1 MAKVIP
7 DWIKRKQELLA
18 MQSQEGKTF
27 SNLYQNLCDTG
38 FIWCAME
45 NILSNKGARTAG
57 MDGITKVDL
66 KAQDKREEIVY
77 GIVADMRKKTYR
89 PQPTRRVYILKD
101 NGKQRPLGIATIRD
115 RIVQEAIRLLLDPIY
130 ETRFNKHSYGFRLYR
145 STHHAALRAKD
156 LIGRRGYTCIVEGDI
171 KACFDEIEH
180 TVLLKILRRTIKDE
194 SLMKVIRKMLKAGV
208 IDFGQLML
216 TDVGVPQGSVL
227 SPLLAN
233 VYLNELDTF
242 IDSFWATLPDKYQRW
257 YKAGKYEKACPCFIV
272 RYADDFVILTKSR
285 VDAER
290 MKQETETFLRETLKL
305 RLSDEKTLITQ
316 AEDGFD
322 FLGFN
327 IRKWDSR
334 TLIKPSKKA
343 VNKFKKVVRER
354 IKVAFSLDDVA
365 AVAYINQYLI
375 GWAMYYRSVSSS
387 QTFRYLD
394 HYVWHRIYKTSKRMR
409 GGNKVTRRGHYKK
422 HYIPYRYDIKESNR
436 RYKGR
441 NYGVWLDER
450 RTKALVVVRMSFV
463 KIVYN
468 TFHPQ
473 LNPYI
478 EAERLVLENKV
489 SISNLP
495 STSSQILLTAAY
507 GVEWRILRQIV
518 LEQARHRCEQ
528 CNDKIHGRNAHV
540 HHIRPLQEH
549 SSRTQANRYKN
560 LMAVCP
566 KCHASLE
573 VRQQGIY

>member
-1 MAKVIP
+1 MAKVIA

-18 MQSQEGKTF
+18 RQSQEGKTF
-27 SNLYQNLCDTG
+27 SNLYQHLCDTG
-38 FIWCAME
+38 LIWCAME

-57 MDGITKVDL
+57 IDGITKEDL
-66 KAQDKREEIVY
+66 KAQEKREELVY
-77 GIVADMRKKTYR
+77 GIVEEMRNKAYR

-101 NGKQRPLGIATIRD
+101 NGSQRPLGIATIRD
-115 RIVQEAIRLLLDPIY
+115 RIVQETIRLLLDPIY
-130 ETRFNKHSYGFRLYR
+130 ENRFNKHSYGFRLYR

-156 LIGRRGYTCIVEGDI
+156 LIGRRGYTYIVEGDI
-171 KACFDEIEH
+171 KACFDEIDH
-180 TVLLKILRRTIKDE
+180 VILLKILRQTIKDE
-194 SLMKVIRKMLKAGV
+194 SLIKIIRKMLKAGV
-208 IDFGQLML
+208 IDFGELTV

-233 VYLNELDTF
+233 VYLNELDNF
-242 IDSFWATLPDKYQRW
+242 IDGFWATLSVKYRQR
-257 YKAGKYEKACPCFIV
+257 YKAGKYDQACPCFIA
-272 RYADDFVILTKSR
+272 RYADDFVILTR
-285 VDAER
+285 NREDAQR
-290 MKQETETFLRETLKL
+290 MKRETEIFLREKLKL
-305 RLSDEKTLITQ
+305 KLSAEKTLITK

-327 IRKWDSR
+327 IRKWDCR

-354 IKVAFSLDDVA
+354 IRVAFSLDDVA

-394 HYVWHRIYKTSKRMR
+394 HFVWRRIYKTSKRMR
-409 GGNKVTRRGHYKK
+409 GGNKLTRRGHYKK

-441 NYGVWLDER
+441 NYGAWLDEKQ
-450 RTKALVVVRMSFV
+450 TKALVVVRMAFV
-463 KIVYN
+463 KIKYN
-468 TFHPQ
+468 QFHPQ

-478 EAERLVLENKV
+478 EAERLVLEDKV
-489 SISNLP
+489 DINNLP

-507 GVEWRILRQIV
+507 GTEWRILRNIV
-518 LEQARHRCEQ
+518 LEQAHHRCEQ
-528 CNDKIHGRNAHV
+528 CDSRINGRNAHV
-540 HHIRPLQEH
+540 HHIRPVQEH
-549 SSRTQANRYKN
+549 SSRTQANKYKN

-566 KCHASLE
+566 QCHASLE
-573 VRQQGIY
+573 ARYGT

>member
-18 MQSQEGKTF
+18 MQSQEGKPF

-57 MDGITKVDL
+57 IDGITKEDL
-66 KAQDKREEIVY
+66 KAQEKREELVY
-77 GIVADMRKKTYR
+77 GIVADIRNKAYR
-89 PQPTRRVYILKD
+89 SQPTRRVHILKD

-115 RIVQEAIRLLLDPIY
+115 RVVQEAIRLLLDPIY
-130 ETRFNKHSYGFRLYR
+130 ESRFHKHSYGFRLYR

-156 LIGRRGYTCIVEGDI
+156 LIGRRGYTYIVEGDI
-171 KACFDEIEH
+171 KACFDEIDH
-180 TVLLKILRRTIKDE
+180 TVLLKILRQTVKDE
-194 SLMKVIRKMLKAGV
+194 SLIKIIRKMLKAGV
-208 IDFGQLML
+208 IDFGELMI
-216 TDVGVPQGSVL
+216 TDVGVPQGAVV

-233 VYLNELDTF
+233 VYLNELDNF
-242 IDSFWATLPDKYQRW
+242 IDGFWATLPTKYQQR
-257 YKAGKYEKACPCFIV
+257 YKVGKYDQACPCFIV
-272 RYADDFVILTKSR
+272 RYADDFVILTKNKE
-285 VDAER
+285 DAER
-290 MKQETETFLRETLKL
+290 MKGEIEIFLRDKLKL
-305 RLSDEKTLITQ
+305 RLSEEKTLITRG
-316 AEDGFD
+316 EDGFD

-343 VNKFKKVVRER
+343 VNKFKQVVRER

-387 QTFRYLD
+387 QTFSNLD

-422 HYIPYRYDIKESNR
+422 HYIPYRCDIKESNR

-463 KIVYN
+463 KIAYN
-468 TFHPQ
+468 KFHPQ

-478 EAERLVLENKV
+478 ESERLVLENKV

-507 GVEWRILRQIV
+507 GVEWRVLRKIV
-518 LEQARHRCEQ
+518 LEQAHHRCEQ
-528 CNDKIHGRNAHV
+528 CDDTINGRNAHV

-549 SSRTQANRYKN
+549 SSRTQANKYKN

-573 VRQQGIY
+573 VRQQGII

>member
-38 FIWCAME
+38 FIWGAME
-45 NILSNKGARTAG
+45 NILCNKGARTAG
-57 MDGITKVDL
+57 IDGITKEDL
-66 KAQDKREEIVY
+66 KAQEKREELVY
-77 GIVADMRKKTYR
+77 GIVEDMRNKTYQ

-130 ETRFNKHSYGFRLYR
+130 ESRFHKHSYGFRQYR

-156 LIGRRGYTCIVEGDI
+156 LIGRRGYTYIVEGDI
-171 KACFDEIEH
+171 KACFDEIDH
-180 TVLLKILRRTIKDE
+180 TVLLKILRQTVKDE
-194 SLMKVIRKMLKAGV
+194 SLIKAIHKMLKAGV
-208 IDFGQLML
+208 IDFGELM
-216 TDVGVPQGSVL
+216 TIDVGVPQGAVV

-233 VYLNELDTF
+233 VYLNELDNF
-242 IDSFWATLPDKYQRW
+242 IDGFWATLPNKYQQR
-257 YKAGKYEKACPCFIV
+257 YKVGTYDQACPCFIV
-272 RYADDFVILTKSR
+272 RYADDFVILTKNR
-285 VDAER
+285 EDAER
-290 MKQETETFLRETLKL
+290 MKRETETFLRDKLKL
-305 RLSDEKTLITQ
+305 RLSAEKTLITR

-327 IRKWDSR
+327 IRKWDRR

-343 VNKFKKVVRER
+343 VNKFKQVVRER
-354 IKVAFSLDDVA
+354 IKVAFSLDDAA

-394 HYVWHRIYKTSKRMR
+394 HFVWHRIYKTSKRMR
-409 GGNKVTRRGHYKK
+409 GGNKVTKRGHYKK

-436 RYKGR
+436 RYRGR
-441 NYGVWLDER
+441 NYGAWLDEE
-450 RTKALVVVRMSFV
+450 RTKALVVVRMAFV

-468 TFHPQ
+468 KFHPQ
-473 LNPYI
+473 LNPYM

-489 SISNLP
+489 DINNLP

-507 GVEWRILRQIV
+507 GVEWRVLRKIV
-518 LEQARHRCEQ
+518 LEQAHHRCEQ
-528 CNDKIHGRNAHV
+528 CDDKINGRNAHV
-540 HHIRPLQEH
+540 HHIRRLQEH
-549 SSRTQANRYKN
+549 NSRTQANKYKN

-573 VRQQGIY
+573 VRQQGII